1 MLKLFLWLRYLRK
14 RKIVFL
20 SIAAVALS
28 VSLLIVVASLFT
40 GFINTFERA
49 AVEAV
54 GDVVLSPPMTF
65 AKYPLLIERLEQ
77 TESVEAATAMISG
90 YGLLRLDRGNVRA
103 VEVWGIEPAGRAK
116 VTGFARFLRMQ
127 GKAAGEPSFNV
138 PDSPEE
144 TGGFVGIGV
153 LGEPDEQTDEYDY
166 DAAEKML
173 GRTVVLTTGTV
184 KGQDS
189 QDGSRPDFKR
199 QVMTFAIADI
209 IETGVYQFDSG
220 CVYLP
225 IEKLHET
232 LYPDEKSPVASQIL
246 IKLAEDNSKHPFKQM
261 MRYIL
266 YFVVLLGIEIYIVGL
281 IWFLVVAFR
290 ESVLWGLGCLFVP
303 VVYLVFLFLHWKDAL
318 KPFALYVGAALF
330 SVAMILI
337 MYMMPTKTKDADA
350 DVALTV
356 IRGVWRTFVQEQLNS
371 DPYLMTSTA
380 INTARQLQ
388 SRYIA
393 AYEKQMGVL
402 LLIFGVVSFGVVLL
416 VFCIFY
422 MIVRLKQKDIAIIKS
437 CGATSSSVAFVFV
450 GFGACVGAVGS
461 GLGVILGYIIT
472 TNINMIENWISIVF
486 GLKLWKSSVYLF
498 SKIPNEVDWVSTVP
512 IVLLAVNAAAI
523 GTLIPA
529 IVAAATKP
537 VNILR
542 YE

>member
-40 GFINTFERA
+40 GFIDTFERA

-54 GDVVLSPPMTF
+54 GDVVLSSPMTF
-65 AKYPLLIERLEQ
+65 EKYPLLIERLEQ

-90 YGLLRLDRGNVRA
+90 YGLLHLGRGNVRA

-116 VTGFARFLRMQ
+116 VTGFARFLRRQ
-127 GKAAGEPSFNV
+127 GKSAGEPSFNV

-173 GRTVVLTTGTV
+173 GGTVVLTTGTV
-184 KGQDS
+184 KGQNS
-189 QDGSRPDFKR
+189 EDGSRPDFKR

-225 IEKLHET
+225 IEKLRRT
-232 LYPDEKSPVASQIL
+232 LYPDVESPVASQIL
-246 IKLAEDNSKHPFKQM
+246 IKLADNT
-261 MRYIL
+261 
-266 YFVVLLGIEIYIVGL
+266 
-281 IWFLVVAFR
+281 
-290 ESVLWGLGCLFVP
+290 
-303 VVYLVFLFLHWKDAL
+303 D
-318 KPFALYVGAALF
+318 
-330 SVAMILI
+330 
-337 MYMMPTKTKDADA
+337 T
-350 DVALTV
+350 DVALAV
-356 IRGVWRTFVQEQLNS
+356 IRGIWRTFVQEQLDA

-461 GLGVILGYIIT
+461 GFGAVLGYVIT
-472 TNINMIENWISIVF
+472 KNVNTIENWIRIIF

-498 SKIPNEVDWVSTVP
+498 SKIPNEVNWP
-512 IVLLAVNAAAI
+512 WAMRIVLLAIIAAAI

-529 IVAAATKP
+529 IVAARTKP

>member
-14 RKIVFL
+14 RKIVLL

-40 GFINTFERA
+40 GFIDTFEQA

-54 GDVVLSPPMTF
+54 GDVVLSPPTTF
-65 AKYPLLIERLEQ
+65 AKYPLLIEQLEQ
-77 TESVEAATAMISG
+77 TETVEAATAMISG
-90 YGLLRLDRGNVRA
+90 YGLLHLGTGNVRA
-103 VEVWGIEPAGRAK
+103 VVVWGIEPAGRAR
-116 VTGFARFLRMQ
+116 VTGFARFLRRQ
-127 GKAAGEPSFNV
+127 SNSAGEPSFTV
-138 PDSPEE
+138 PDSPEKI
-144 TGGFVGIGV
+144 GGFVGIGV

-173 GRTVVLTTGTV
+173 GEPVVLTTGTV
-184 KGQDS
+184 MEQNSK
-189 QDGSRPDFKR
+189 DGSRPEFKR
-199 QVMTFAIADI
+199 QVMQFAIADI
-209 IETGVYQFDSG
+209 VETGVYEFDSG

-225 IEKLHET
+225 IEELHKT
-232 LYPDEKSPVASQIL
+232 LYPDEESPIASQIL
-246 IKLAEDNSKHPFKQM
+246 IKLADNT
-261 MRYIL
+261 
-266 YFVVLLGIEIYIVGL
+266 
-281 IWFLVVAFR
+281 
-290 ESVLWGLGCLFVP
+290 
-303 VVYLVFLFLHWKDAL
+303 D
-318 KPFALYVGAALF
+318 
-330 SVAMILI
+330 
-337 MYMMPTKTKDADA
+337 TN
-350 DVALTV
+350 VALAV
-356 IRGVWRTFVQEQLNS
+356 IRGVWRTFVQKQLDA
-371 DPYLMTSTA
+371 DPYLMTATN

-388 SRYIA
+388 SRRIA

-437 CGATSSSVAFVFV
+437 CGATSASVTFVFV

-461 GLGVILGYIIT
+461 GLGTVFGYVITRNVNTIEDWVRII
-472 TNINMIENWISIVF
+472 F

-498 SKIPNEVDWVSTVP
+498 SKIPNEVNWSWALR
-512 IVLLAVNAAAI
+512 IVLLAIIAAAI

-529 IVAAATKP
+529 IVAARTKP

>member
-40 GFINTFERA
+40 GFIDTFERA
-49 AVEAV
+49 TVEAV
-54 GDVVLSPPMTF
+54 GDVVLSSPMTF
-65 AKYPLLIERLEQ
+65 EKYPLLIERLEQ
-77 TESVEAATAMISG
+77 TESIEAATAMISG
-90 YGLLRLDRGNVRA
+90 YGMLYMGRGNVRA
-103 VEVWGIEPAGRAK
+103 VEVWGIEPAGRAR
-116 VTGFARFLRMQ
+116 VTGFARFLRRQ
-127 GKAAGEPSFNV
+127 GKGAGEPSFNV
-138 PDSPEE
+138 PSSSEE

-173 GRTVVLTTGTV
+173 GRPVVLTTGTV
-184 KGQDS
+184 KKENS
-189 QDGSRPDFKR
+189 EDGSRPEFER
-199 QVMTFAIADI
+199 EVMRFAIADI

-225 IEKLHET
+225 IEKLCGT
-232 LYPDEKSPVASQIL
+232 LYPDEDSPVASQIL
-246 IKLAEDNSKHPFKQM
+246 IKLADNT
-261 MRYIL
+261 
-266 YFVVLLGIEIYIVGL
+266 ET
-281 IWFLVVAFR
+281 
-290 ESVLWGLGCLFVP
+290 
-303 VVYLVFLFLHWKDAL
+303 DTAL
-318 KPFALYVGAALF
+318 A
-330 SVAMILI
+330 
-337 MYMMPTKTKDADA
+337 
-350 DVALTV
+350 V
-356 IRGVWRTFVQEQLNS
+356 IRGVWRTFVQEQLDA
-371 DPYLMTSTA
+371 DPFLITSTN

-388 SRYIA
+388 SRFIA
-393 AYEKQMGVL
+393 AFEKQMGVL

-437 CGATSSSVAFVFV
+437 CGATSCSVAFVFV

-461 GLGVILGYIIT
+461 GLGAVLGYVITRNVSTIEDWIRII
-472 TNINMIENWISIVF
+472 F

-498 SKIPNEVDWVSTVP
+498 SKIPNEVNWP
-512 IVLLAVNAAAI
+512 WAMRIALMAIIAAAI

-529 IVAAATKP
+529 IVAARTKP
-537 VNILR
+537 VEILR

>member
-40 GFINTFERA
+40 GFIKTFERA
-49 AVEAV
+49 AVEAI

-77 TESVEAATAMISG
+77 TETVEAATAMISG
-90 YGLLRLDRGNVRA
+90 YGLLHLDRGNVRA
-103 VEVWGIEPAGRAK
+103 VEVWGIEPGGRAK
-116 VTGFARFLRMQ
+116 VTGFARFLRRQ
-127 GKAAGEPSFNV
+127 GKGAGEPSFNV

-173 GRTVVLTTGTV
+173 GRTVALTTGTV
-184 KGQDS
+184 KGQNS
-189 QDGSRPDFKR
+189 EDGSKPEFKR
-199 QVMTFAIADI
+199 QVMRFAVADI

-225 IEKLHET
+225 IEKLRGT
-232 LYPDEKSPVASQIL
+232 LYPDEDSPVASQIL
-246 IKLAEDNSKHPFKQM
+246 IKLADNT
-261 MRYIL
+261 
-266 YFVVLLGIEIYIVGL
+266 
-281 IWFLVVAFR
+281 
-290 ESVLWGLGCLFVP
+290 
-303 VVYLVFLFLHWKDAL
+303 D
-318 KPFALYVGAALF
+318 
-330 SVAMILI
+330 
-337 MYMMPTKTKDADA
+337 T
-350 DVALTV
+350 DVALAV
-356 IRGVWRTFVQEQLNS
+356 IRGVWRTFVEEQLDAN
-371 DPYLMTSTA
+371 PYLMTSTA

-450 GFGACVGAVGS
+450 GFGACVGAAGS
-461 GLGVILGYIIT
+461 GLGAVLGYVIT
-472 TNINMIENWISIVF
+472 RNVNTIENWIRIIF

-498 SKIPNEVDWVSTVP
+498 SKIPNEVNWP
-512 IVLLAVNAAAI
+512 WALRIVLLAIIAAAI
-523 GTLIPA
+523 GSLIPA
-529 IVAAATKP
+529 IVAARTKP

>member
-54 GDVVLSPPMTF
+54 GDVIVTPPIPME
-65 AKYPLLIERLEQ
+65 KYPLLIERLEQ
-77 TESVEAATAMISG
+77 TGAVQAATATISG
-90 YGLLRLDRGNVRA
+90 YGMLYLGRGNVRA

-116 VTGFARFLRMQ
+116 VTGFKQFLRRQ
-127 GKAAGEPSFNV
+127 SKEAGEPSFDV
-138 PDSPEE
+138 PDSPKEV
-144 TGGFVGIGV
+144 GGFVGIGV
-153 LGEPDEQTDEYDY
+153 LTEPDEKTDEYDY
-166 DAAEKML
+166 DAAGKML
-173 GRTVVLTTGTV
+173 GKIAVLTTGTV
-184 KGQDS
+184 TRQDDR
-189 QDGSRPDFKR
+189 DGARPDFKR
-199 QVMTFAIADI
+199 QVMRFAVADI
-209 IETGVYQFDSG
+209 VETGVYQFDSG

-225 IEKLHET
+225 IEELQKT
-232 LYPDEKSPVASQIL
+232 LYPDEKTPVAGQIM
-246 IKLAEDNSKHPFKQM
+246 IKLADNT
-261 MRYIL
+261 
-266 YFVVLLGIEIYIVGL
+266 
-281 IWFLVVAFR
+281 
-290 ESVLWGLGCLFVP
+290 
-303 VVYLVFLFLHWKDAL
+303 D
-318 KPFALYVGAALF
+318 
-330 SVAMILI
+330 
-337 MYMMPTKTKDADA
+337 T
-350 DVALTV
+350 DVALAV
-356 IRGVWRTFVQEQLNS
+356 IRGVWRTFVQQELDAN
-371 DPYLMTSTA
+371 PYLMTSTA
-380 INTARQLQ
+380 INTSRQLQ

-437 CGATSSSVAFVFV
+437 CGATSSSVALVFV
-450 GFGACVGAVGS
+450 GFGACVGATGS
-461 GLGVILGYIIT
+461 ALGTGLGYVIT
-472 TNINMIENWISIVF
+472 RNVNAIENWIRIIF

-498 SKIPNEVDWVSTVP
+498 NKIPNEVDWPWALRIVSLA
-512 IVLLAVNAAAI
+512 IVAAAI

-537 VNILR
+537 VEILR

>member
-40 GFINTFERA
+40 GFIDTFERA

-65 AKYPLLIERLEQ
+65 AKYPLLIEQLEQ

-90 YGLLRLDRGNVRA
+90 YGLLHLGRGNVRA
-103 VEVWGIEPAGRAK
+103 VEVWGIDPAGRAR
-116 VTGFARFLRMQ
+116 VTGFARFLRRQ
-127 GKAAGEPSFNV
+127 GKGAGEPSFNV
-138 PDSPEE
+138 PESPEE

-166 DAAEKML
+166 AAAEKML
-173 GRTVVLTTGTV
+173 GQVVVLTTGTV
-184 KGQDS
+184 TGQDS
-189 QDGSRPDFKR
+189 QDGSRPEFKR
-199 QVMTFAIADI
+199 KVMRFAVADI
-209 IETGVYQFDSG
+209 VETGVYQFDSG

-225 IEKLHET
+225 IEKLRRT
-232 LYPDEKSPVASQIL
+232 LYPDVESPVASQIL
-246 IKLAEDNSKHPFKQM
+246 IKLADN
-261 MRYIL
+261 
-266 YFVVLLGIEIYIVGL
+266 
-281 IWFLVVAFR
+281 
-290 ESVLWGLGCLFVP
+290 
-303 VVYLVFLFLHWKDAL
+303 
-318 KPFALYVGAALF
+318 
-330 SVAMILI
+330 
-337 MYMMPTKTKDADA
+337 TDA
-350 DVALTV
+350 DVALAV
-356 IRGVWRTFVQEQLNS
+356 IRGVWRAFVQEQLDA
-371 DPYLMTSTA
+371 DPYLMTSTG

-450 GFGACVGAVGS
+450 GFGACVGVIGS
-461 GLGVILGYIIT
+461 GLGAVLGYVIT
-472 TNINMIENWISIVF
+472 RNINTIEDWVRIIF

-498 SKIPNEVDWVSTVP
+498 SKIPNEVNWP
-512 IVLLAVNAAAI
+512 WAMRIALMAIIAAAI

-529 IVAAATKP
+529 IVAARTKP
-537 VNILR
+537 VEILR

>member
-40 GFINTFERA
+40 GFIKTFERA

-65 AKYPLLIERLEQ
+65 AKYPLLIEQLEQ

-90 YGLLRLDRGNVRA
+90 YGLLHLGRGNVRA
-103 VEVWGIEPAGRAK
+103 VEVWGIDPAGRAR
-116 VTGFARFLRMQ
+116 VTGFDRFLRRQ
-127 GKAAGEPSFNV
+127 GKGAGEPSFNV

-173 GRTVVLTTGTV
+173 GEFVVLTTGTV
-184 KGQDS
+184 TGQDS
-189 QDGSRPDFKR
+189 QDGSRPEFKR
-199 QVMTFAIADI
+199 RVMRFAVADI
-209 IETGVYQFDSG
+209 VETGVYQFDSG

-225 IEKLHET
+225 IEKLRRT
-232 LYPDEKSPVASQIL
+232 LYPDVESPVASQIL
-246 IKLAEDNSKHPFKQM
+246 IKLADN
-261 MRYIL
+261 
-266 YFVVLLGIEIYIVGL
+266 
-281 IWFLVVAFR
+281 
-290 ESVLWGLGCLFVP
+290 
-303 VVYLVFLFLHWKDAL
+303 
-318 KPFALYVGAALF
+318 
-330 SVAMILI
+330 
-337 MYMMPTKTKDADA
+337 TDA
-350 DVALTV
+350 DVALAV
-356 IRGVWRTFVQEQLNS
+356 IRGVWRAFVQEQLDA
-371 DPYLMTSTA
+371 DPYLMTSTG

-450 GFGACVGAVGS
+450 GFGACVGVIGS
-461 GLGVILGYIIT
+461 GLGAVLGYVIT
-472 TNINMIENWISIVF
+472 RNINTIEDWVRIIF

-498 SKIPNEVDWVSTVP
+498 SKIPNEVNWP
-512 IVLLAVNAAAI
+512 WAMRIALMAIIAAAI

-529 IVAAATKP
+529 IVAARTKP
-537 VNILR
+537 VEILR

>member
-40 GFINTFERA
+40 GFIDTFERA

-65 AKYPLLIERLEQ
+65 EKYPLLVERLEQ

-90 YGLLRLDRGNVRA
+90 YGLLHLGRGNVRA

-116 VTGFARFLRMQ
+116 VTGFARFLRRQ
-127 GKAAGEPSFNV
+127 GKGTGEPSFNV
-138 PDSPEE
+138 PDSPEK

-153 LGEPDEQTDEYDY
+153 LGEPDEQTDEYNY

-184 KGQDS
+184 KGQNS

-225 IEKLHET
+225 IEKLRET
-232 LYPDEKSPVASQIL
+232 LYPDKKSPVASQIL
-246 IKLAEDNSKHPFKQM
+246 IKLADNT
-261 MRYIL
+261 
-266 YFVVLLGIEIYIVGL
+266 
-281 IWFLVVAFR
+281 
-290 ESVLWGLGCLFVP
+290 
-303 VVYLVFLFLHWKDAL
+303 D
-318 KPFALYVGAALF
+318 
-330 SVAMILI
+330 
-337 MYMMPTKTKDADA
+337 T
-350 DVALTV
+350 DVALAV
-356 IRGVWRTFVQEQLNS
+356 IRGIWRTFVQEQLDA
-371 DPYLMTSTA
+371 DPYLMTSTT

-450 GFGACVGAVGS
+450 GFGACVGTVGS
-461 GLGVILGYIIT
+461 GLGAVLGYVITRNVNTIEEWIRII
-472 TNINMIENWISIVF
+472 F

-498 SKIPNEVDWVSTVP
+498 SKIPNEVNWSWALR
-512 IVLLAVNAAAI
+512 IVLLAIIAAAI

-529 IVAAATKP
+529 IVAARTKP